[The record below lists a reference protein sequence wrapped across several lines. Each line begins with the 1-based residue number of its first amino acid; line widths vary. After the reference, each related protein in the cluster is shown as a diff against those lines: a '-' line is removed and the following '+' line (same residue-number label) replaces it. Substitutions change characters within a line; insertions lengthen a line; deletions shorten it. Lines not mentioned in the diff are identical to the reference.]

1 MRPERWRQVEALF
14 HSALKREDGERAA
27 FLNEASKGDE
37 SLRREVESLIASH
50 EREGSFLDSP
60 AYAGAAEQ
68 LTEDKTLPLVGRTIS
83 HYEVVA
89 AIGAGGMG
97 EVYLAKDLQ
106 LGRNVALKLL
116 ASRFAQD
123 EDRLRRFQQ
132 EARTASALNHP
143 NILTIYEIGQ
153 VDSTPFI
160 ATEYIEGETLRKRM
174 SSARLPL
181 RDALNISIQVAA
193 ALSAA
198 HAAGI
203 VHRDIKPENLM
214 VRDDGYVKVLD
225 FGLAKLTEKGII
237 NSTGS
242 TLLNTDAGV
251 VMGTVHY
258 MSPEQTR
265 GKKVDARTDVWS
277 LCVVLYEMVT
287 GHVPF
292 EGETASDVISMI
304 LQTES
309 APLARFSPEVPAE
322 LEAIVKK
329 ALRKDRDERYQVV
342 NDMLLELKNLKQQLE
357 FEAEL
362 GRSAQSGKNL
372 ASSSSKLSRAGAS
385 KKQRSGK
392 AISSLAILPLTIT
405 STDSEAEYLA
415 DGIAESIINNLSQ
428 LPNLRVVPRAT
439 AFRYKGR
446 EVDPQEVGTT
456 LKVQAMLTGRV
467 VQRGDSLNIQIELVD
482 IASDSQVWGEQY
494 HRSISDILAVQDEI
508 SQEISEKLRLK
519 LTQEQKKKLARRYP
533 ENTEAY
539 QLYLKGRYFWNK
551 RTPEN
556 LQKAVT
562 YYQQAVDVDPKYA
575 LAYAGLA
582 DCYMLLGWV
591 EFGVSPPRE
600 VMPRA
605 KAAALKALELDD
617 TLAEAHTSLAFII
630 ERYDWDWAAAEKE
643 YKRAIKLNPT
653 YSTARHLYG
662 GHLIWM
668 GRIDEGIA
676 EVEKARD
683 LNPLSPMEITEL
695 GWMLYFTRQY
705 DRAIE
710 QFQLTL
716 ELDPSFRSAHLGLGL
731 SHVHKLMFKGATG
744 LQNVVGRSVL
754 GLALA
759 YVQKRIFREA
769 ITEFQAAV
777 ALSESSAIR
786 ITLAGL
792 IHILSGERNE
802 AIKAIEEIKKLS
814 QQRYVSAYYPVGLYV
829 ALGEKDQAFE
839 WLEKAYDERS
849 DSLVFLGQD
858 PMFDTL
864 RSDPRFADL
873 VRRVGLPS
881 N

>member
-14 HSALKREDGERAA
+14 HSALKREDSERDA
-27 FLNEASKGDE
+27 FLNEASRGDE

-68 LTEDKTLPLVGRTIS
+68 LTGDPAAALVGRTIS

-106 LGRNVALKLL
+106 LGRKVALKLL

-123 EDRLRRFQQ
+123 EERLRRFQQ

-174 SSARLPL
+174 SSGRLAL

-214 VRDDGYVKVLD
+214 MRSDGYVKVLD
-225 FGLAKLTEKGII
+225 FGIAKLTEKGITD
-237 NSTGS
+237 STGA

-258 MSPEQTR
+258 MSPEQAR

-292 EGETASDVISMI
+292 AGETANDVISMI

-309 APLARFSPEVPAE
+309 APLARFSPEVPGQ
-322 LEAIVKK
+322 LEEIVKK
-329 ALRKDRDERYQVV
+329 ALRKDREERYHVV
-342 NDMLLELKNLKQQLE
+342 DDMLLDLKNLQQRLE

-362 GRSAQSGKNL
+362 GRSAESGKNL
-372 ASSSSKLSRAGAS
+372 ASSHSTSGRSATS

-428 LPNLRVVPRAT
+428 LPKLRVIPRAT

-446 EVDPQEVGTT
+446 EVDPREVGST
-456 LKVQAMLTGRV
+456 LNVQAMLTGRV
-467 VQRGDSLNIQIELVD
+467 VQRGDSLNIQVELVD
-482 IASDSQVWGEQY
+482 IANDSQVWGEQY
-494 HRSISDILAVQDEI
+494 HRKISDILAVQDEI
-508 SQEISEKLRLK
+508 SQEISEKLRLQ
-519 LTQEQKKKLARRYP
+519 LTREQKKQLAKRYP

-582 DCYMLLGWV
+582 DCFMLLGWV

-600 VMPRA
+600 VMPKA

-617 TLAEAHTSLAFII
+617 SVAEAHTSLAFII
-630 ERYDWDWAAAEKE
+630 ERFDWDWPAAEKQ
-643 YKRAIKLNPT
+643 YKRAIKLNPN
-653 YSTARHLYG
+653 YSTAHHLYA
-662 GHLIWM
+662 GHLIWT
-668 GRIDEGIA
+668 GRINEGIA
-676 EVEKARD
+676 EAEKARD

-695 GWMLYFTRQY
+695 GWMLYFSRQY
-705 DRAIE
+705 DRAIK
-710 QFQLTL
+710 QFQQTL

-731 SHVHKLMFKGATG
+731 AYVQKLMFRGAAE
-744 LQNVVGRSVL
+744 LQNVISRSVL

-759 YVQKRIFREA
+759 HVQKRIFREA
-769 ITEFQAAV
+769 IAEFQKAM
-777 ALSESSAIR
+777 ALSEHRAVR
-786 ITLAGL
+786 ISLKGL
-792 IHILSGERNE
+792 IHILSGERKE
-802 AIKAIEEIKKLS
+802 AIKVIEELRKLS
-814 QQRYVSAYYPVGLYV
+814 EKGYVSAYYSVVLYL
-829 ALGEKDQAFE
+829 ALGEKE
-839 WLEKAYDERS
+839 
-849 DSLVFLGQD
+849 
-858 PMFDTL
+858 
-864 RSDPRFADL
+864 
-873 VRRVGLPS
+873 
-881 N
+881 

>member
-1 MRPERWRQVEALF
+1 M
-14 HSALKREDGERAA
+14 ED
-27 FLNEASKGDE
+27 
-37 SLRREVESLIASH
+37 
-50 EREGSFLDSP
+50 
-60 AYAGAAEQ
+60 Q
-68 LTEDKTLPLVGRTIS
+68 TLPLVGRKIS

-116 ASRFAQD
+116 PSRFAQD

-143 NILTIYEIGQ
+143 NILTIYEFGQ

-160 ATEYIEGETLRKRM
+160 ATEYIEGETLRKRI
-174 SSARLPL
+174 ARSGLGL
-181 RDALNISIQVAA
+181 SDALYISSQVAA

-198 HAAGI
+198 HAAGV

-214 VRDDGYVKVLD
+214 MRSDGYVKVLD
-225 FGLAKLTEKGII
+225 FGLAKLTEKAIVD
-237 NSTGS
+237 STGS
-242 TLLNTDAGV
+242 TLLDTDAGI

-258 MSPEQTR
+258 MSPEQAR
-265 GKKVDARTDVWS
+265 GKKVDARTDIWS

-292 EGETASDVISMI
+292 EGETASDVVSMI
-304 LQTES
+304 LQKEP
-309 APLARFSPEVPAE
+309 APLARFSPEVPSE
-322 LEAIVKK
+322 LEGIVTK
-329 ALRKDRDERYQVV
+329 ALRKDREDRYQVV
-342 NDMLLELKNLKQQLE
+342 NDMLLALKTLMQRLE

-362 GRSAQSGKNL
+362 GRSPESVKNL
-372 ASSSSKLSRAGAS
+372 ARTSSTSSRSATS

-392 AISSLAILPLTIT
+392 AISSLAVLPLTIM
-405 STDSEAEYLA
+405 STDSETEYLA

-428 LPNLRVVPRAT
+428 LPKLRVVPRAT

-446 EVDPQEVGTT
+446 EADPQEVGGT
-456 LKVQAMLTGRV
+456 LNVQAVLMGRV
-467 VQRGDSLNIQIELVD
+467 VQRGDSLNIQVELVD
-482 IASDSQVWGEQY
+482 IANDSQVWGEQY
-494 HRSISDILAVQDEI
+494 HRRISDILAVQEEI
-508 SQEISEKLRLK
+508 SQEISDKLRIK
-519 LTQEQKKKLARRYP
+519 LTPEQKKKLAKRST

-539 QLYLKGRYFWNK
+539 KLYLKGRYFWNK

-591 EFGVSPPRE
+591 EMGVFPPRE

-617 TLAEAHTSLAFII
+617 TLAEAHTSLAFIV
-630 ERYDWDWAAAEKE
+630 ERYDWDWPAAEKE
-643 YKRAIKLNPT
+643 YKRAIKLNPN
-653 YSTARHLYG
+653 YSTAHHLYA
-662 GHLIWM
+662 GHLIWT
-668 GRIDEGIA
+668 GRTTEGIGEA
-676 EVEKARD
+676 EKAQN
-683 LNPLSPMEITEL
+683 LSPLSPMEITEL
-695 GWMLYFTRQY
+695 GWMLYFSRQY
-705 DRAIE
+705 ERAIK
-710 QFQLTL
+710 QFQQAL

-731 SHVHKLMFKGATG
+731 THVQKLMFRGAAG
-744 LQNVVGRSVL
+744 LQNVVSRSVL

-769 ITEFQAAV
+769 IAEFQKAM
-777 ALSESSAIR
+777 ALSEHSALR
-786 ITLAGL
+786 ISLKGL

-802 AIKAIEEIKKLS
+802 AVKAIEDLRGLS
-814 QQRYVSAYYPVGLYV
+814 EQGYVPPYYSVVLYL

-849 DSLVFLGQD
+849 DFLVFLGQD
-858 PMFDTL
+858 PLFDSL

-873 VRRVGLPS
+873 ARRVGLTTVRV
-881 N
+881 